1 MTARALTPDE
11 LVEVVR
17 QAVARRFAGGVV
29 VAGEV
34 TWAAKARGA
43 GGWRFA
49 LGDVLVVATGR
60 SAGALD
66 QQVGT
71 AGRLVGRRV
80 RVVGAVELGPRRLA
94 VRASDLDL
102 LAQRSPLPRRPLPPR
117 QAVPWPE
124 RVERVAVVGPDGDG
138 VADAVALLRR
148 GGLAVRMFFAASN
161 DARATAR
168 QVDAAAVWGDVVLLV
183 RGGGDLAALAY
194 DDDRVVAAI
203 SECPKPV
210 VTGIGHTADHVRAD
224 RVAAVACPTPTAAAV
239 FVVQRAE
246 ERKERK
252 EQ

>member
-1 MTARALTPDE
+1 MKRALTPDE

-17 QAVARRFAGGVV
+17 RAVARRFADGVTV
-29 VAGEV
+29 VGEV
-34 TWAAKARGA
+34 TWAAKGRGA

-66 QQVGT
+66 QQVGA

-94 VRASDLDL
+94 LRAADLDL
-102 LAQRSPLPRRPLPPR
+102 LAQRSPAPHRPLPSR

-124 RVERVAVVGPDGDG
+124 RVTRVALVGPDGDG
-138 VADAVALLRR
+138 LADAGAILRKAGVPTR
-148 GGLAVRMFFAASN
+148 TFFAPSN
-161 DARATAR
+161 DPRATVR
-168 QVDAAAVWGDVVLLV
+168 QLSAAAAWGDVVLLV
-183 RGGGDLAALAY
+183 RGGGDLDALAY
-194 DDDRVVAAI
+194 DDDEVVEAVAA
-203 SECPKPV
+203 CPKPV
-210 VTGIGHTADHVRAD
+210 VTGVGHTSDHVRAD

-239 FVVQRAE
+239 FVVQRTE

>member
-1 MTARALTPDE
+1 MTRALSPDE

-17 QAVARRFAGGVV
+17 LAVARRFGSGVT

-34 TWAAKARGA
+34 TWAARGRGA
-43 GGWRFA
+43 GGWRFS
-49 LGDVLVVATGR
+49 LGDVLVVAVGS

-66 QQVGT
+66 QQVGA

-80 RVVGAVELGPRRLA
+80 RVVGAVELGPRRLLL
-94 VRASDLDL
+94 RAADLDL
-102 LAQRSPLPRRPLPPR
+102 LAQRSPAPHRPLPSR
-117 QAVPWPE
+117 QTVPWPE

-148 GGLAVRMFFAASN
+148 GGLPTRTFLAPSN
-161 DARATAR
+161 DARATVR
-168 QVDAAAVWGDVVLLV
+168 QLAAAAAWGDVVLLV
-183 RGGGDLAALAY
+183 RGGGDLAVTAF
-194 DDDRVVAAI
+194 DDDEVVEAVAA
-203 SECPKPV
+203 CPKPV

-224 RVAAVACPTPTAAAV
+224 RVAAVCTPTPTAAAV
-239 FVVQRAE
+239 FVVQRTE

>member
-1 MTARALTPDE
+1 MTRALTPDE

-17 QAVARRFAGGVV
+17 RAVARRFAGGVV

-43 GGWRFA
+43 GGWRFS

-66 QQVGT
+66 EQVGS

-80 RVVGAVELGPRRLA
+80 RVVGAVELGPRRLT

-102 LAQRSPLPRRPLPPR
+102 LAQRSPAPRRPLPPR

-124 RVERVAVVGPDGDG
+124 RMERVAVVGPDGDG

-148 GGLAVRMFFAASN
+148 GGLPTRTFLAPSN
-161 DARATAR
+161 DARATVR
-168 QVDAAAVWGDVVLLV
+168 QLSAAAAWGDVVVLA
-183 RGGGDLAALAY
+183 RGGGDLDALAY
-194 DDDRVVAAI
+194 DDDRVVVAI
-203 SECPKPV
+203 AECPKPV
-210 VTGIGHTADHVRAD
+210 ITGIGHTADHVRAD
-224 RVAAVACPTPTAAAV
+224 QVAAVCTPTPTAAAV
-239 FVVQRAE
+239 FVVQHAE
-246 ERKERK
+246 GGRR
-252 EQ
+252 

>member
-1 MTARALTPDE
+1 MTARVLTPDE

-17 QAVARRFAGGVV
+17 LAVARRFSDGVV

-34 TWAAKARGA
+34 TWAAKGRGS
-43 GGWRFA
+43 GGWRFS
-49 LGDVLVVATGR
+49 LGDVLVVAVGP

-66 QQVGT
+66 QQVGS

-80 RVVGAVELGPRRLA
+80 RVVGAVELGPRRLT
-94 VRASDLDL
+94 VRATDLDL
-102 LAQRSPLPRRPLPPR
+102 LAQRSPAPRRLSPPR

-124 RVERVAVVGPDGDG
+124 RVTRVALVGPDGDG
-138 VADAVALLRR
+138 LADASAILRR
-148 GGLAVRMFFAASN
+148 AGVPTRAFFAPSN

-168 QVDAAAVWGDVVLLV
+168 QLAAAAAWGDVVLLV
-183 RGGGDLAALAY
+183 RGGGDLDKLAY
-194 DDDRVVAAI
+194 DDERVVTAI

-224 RVAAVACPTPTAAAV
+224 QVAAVCTPTPTAAAV
-239 FVVQRAE
+239 VVVQHAE
-246 ERKERK
+246 KGR